1 MEDMVK
7 PMDDMLDR
15 HVDPNELKEQGINYK
30 LKLCPLEEVYGKSP
44 ETKKMAV
51 ILVAIA
57 SAILFAALMNYI
69 LLVISSLVVRSKD
82 IAIHKCY
89 GASGWNISDMIFSET
104 FLNLLI
110 SLGISALLILAFRE
124 MVEELLNASLLSLIS
139 LDKIPM
145 LVAI

>member
-1 MEDMVK
+1 
-7 PMDDMLDR
+7 
-15 HVDPNELKEQGINYK
+15 
-30 LKLCPLEEVYGKSP
+30 
-44 ETKKMAV
+44 
-51 ILVAIA
+51 
-57 SAILFAALMNYI
+57 MNYI

-110 SLGISALLILAFRE
+110 SLGVSALLILAFRE

-139 LDKIPM
+139 LDTIPM
-145 LVAI
+145 LVAICLVIFLLAGLLPSRLFAGVPVASVFRSYNESRRSWKKVLLFIQFIAVGF